1 VKGNAD
7 YTYQGGSDD
16 GDDEGNNVGG
26 NCEEVAI
33 PKC

>member
-1 VKGNAD
+1 VKGKA
-7 YTYQGGSDD
+7 YPYQVESDD